1 MAFAPTIH
9 SIGDATFL
17 AQVLNAVAM
26 IMGTNDF
33 VRLVS
38 IGLLLG
44 VLVIVL
50 QGLFRGAREIAWQ
63 QLLLGWI
70 IYACMFVPTTTV
82 IIEDSYT
89 GKARPVDNV
98 PIGVA
103 FAGSMISNIGYGI
116 TVLFETAYS
125 DVASSTERPFVEPL
139 MIVNALRAHASDEE
153 VINRLNHAV
162 GAGTDMGKTLENYI
176 KECSMPKLALRV
188 TTPNEMITGNAI
200 EQLEFNSN
208 IYGTR
213 IFLNNAAGENLTC
226 KDAWTKIKVALE
238 KSKDPTVISAIS
250 SAANI
255 KGEAGFANIDDYG
268 SAFEALNIDSTQIE
282 QFILTSVIK
291 PIYEKAAMGYFKSV
305 GDRTSAVMFNQA
317 VMQRNTQWATEASMF
332 MTVVRPF
339 LSFFEGFMFAITPV
353 LAFLLVLGG
362 MGISLGMK
370 YVMLILWI
378 QLWMPVLSIINLY
391 IIMSARGAL
400 ATETFTSFYSIDNC
414 ALQIEH
420 WIATGGMLAAATPLI
435 SLFLITGSTF
445 AFTSLTQRMAGGD
458 HINEKLHSPDVMTK
472 GAFYAHDSA
481 GNGNSLL
488 GARRTGA
495 EGTFGDVT
503 VAEVNSRAMSS
514 ARSKMEATS
523 NSLSNAYSRSFATG
537 KGINETAAVSRAIG
551 ESLQSSNNRAIQSLN
566 EGVRNL
572 AEKYGWNDQQQ
583 QQALD
588 QVSLSMSAG
597 MGLPKV
603 LSLGFSSNTG
613 TTETDGVTKSVQL
626 SEEDQHTLNQ
636 SLGTTTGAQI
646 ADGRSATLSQQDGKT
661 WLKNAGVSDQS
672 DVGKS
677 FLSNHSAAKNFQ
689 DVSMQQ
695 SSVEF
700 AKGADML
707 QLSAFLGDAQ
717 GGNAQFGTIANSY
730 QGTAL
735 EQRANQI
742 TKQLTSESRAINP
755 THARKIG
762 LLTALGES
770 GNAVDRTNFLSL
782 VNTALGTNSGNLGNA
797 QEYQGIAP
805 NVQQPTSNGLPNEAT
820 IRQEAQQAN
829 EVPHQ
834 INNMGTKLGS
844 SPDKID
850 IAKGNVTG
858 HHISGIQ
865 NTLNDHKRT
874 ESNWKSQAVTK
885 ARDGLTRPVEG
896 LEVSRRYQ
904 GTNEQLMADSVQAGL
919 TDGQTMAAI
928 YQQNSQP
935 ELARKVLAEENQ
947 RLYGHEMSKEEISSL
962 TADMHRQ
969 INGALSSGD
978 HYRTGLTNVVNW
990 NRTQTDLGG
999 TTLKEN
1005 TLRLTR
1011 MNEQNNQAPTDL
1023 ISPNNQEKLNR
1034 MRGLASNAH
1043 IPPSQRATY
1052 KPSDKTP
1059 EEVVSENKKNN
1070 EPLLKKD
1077 YNTYNDI

>member
-400 ATETFTSFYSIDNC
+400 ATETFTSFYSIDSC

-481 GNGNSLL
+481 GNGNSVL
-488 GARRTGA
+488 GAIRTGTENTLPRINFDNMQQHA
-495 EGTFGDVT
+495 L
-503 VAEVNSRAMSS
+503 SS
-514 ARSKMEATS
+514 ANSEAKTAINTLNDSYSTSYTDEASRSDQANISRTLGQRMQASQNKAVQQLEQGVRQTSWGKTLSDTQMAQVVDTVSMGVSAGLQTPDILKMIGASVGFKTEAKTS
-523 NSLSNAYSRSFATG
+523 DQEASSHQSALSESDVRSLSNTIQ
-537 KGINETAAVSRAIG
+537 KTDAAELTKAREAALTQTDSKAF
-551 ESLQSSNNRAIQSLN
+551 
-566 EGVRNL
+566 L
-572 AEKYGWNDQQQ
+572 AK
-583 QQALD
+583 
-588 QVSLSMSAG
+588 
-597 MGLPKV
+597 
-603 LSLGFSSNTG
+603 
-613 TTETDGVTKSVQL
+613 
-626 SEEDQHTLNQ
+626 
-636 SLGTTTGAQI
+636 
-646 ADGRSATLSQQDGKT
+646 
-661 WLKNAGVSDQS
+661 AGVSDNSQ
-672 DVGKS
+672 VGKIAANAVQKSRNFTETASAIKSNS
-677 FLSNHSAAKNFQ
+677 FSGSV
-689 DVSMQQ
+689 DVREMR
-695 SSVEF
+695 
-700 AKGADML
+700 GML
-707 QLSAFLGDAQ
+707 NNNE
-717 GGNAQFGTIANSY
+717 GNAKLGQLYNAY
-730 QGTAL
+730 QGTAIGR
-735 EQRANQI
+735 QADAIATNMQKFNGVSADVARAAGLISALGMSSNHQDQQNLVGLLNTATGQNLSTLPNAEANRGVAGNVRNANVDKLGSQVATEVLAQKGQMDAVENI
-742 TKQLTSESRAINP
+742 QLTGEKFSETEGQIDKAEEVVKDAHRQYVAE
-755 THARKIG
+755 G
-762 LLTALGES
+762 
-770 GNAVDRTNFLSL
+770 
-782 VNTALGTNSGNLGNA
+782 
-797 QEYQGIAP
+797 
-805 NVQQPTSNGLPNEAT
+805 PNEAY
-820 IRQEAQQAN
+820 QEQNA
-829 EVPHQ
+829 
-834 INNMGTKLGS
+834 KLLTS
-844 SPDKID
+844 D
-850 IAKGNVTG
+850 I
-858 HHISGIQ
+858 
-865 NTLNDHKRT
+865 
-874 ESNWKSQAVTK
+874 TK
-885 ARDGLTRPVEG
+885 AREG
-896 LEVSRRYQ
+896 LKTEPVAPAALDRQHIGSQ
-904 GTNEQLMADSVQAGL
+904 KEAVQKCVEAGL
-919 TDGQTMAAI
+919 TDGQTMYMSRKMVGAYGGMQNVG
-928 YQQNSQP
+928 YQAL
-935 ELARKVLAEENQ
+935 LAENQ
-947 RLYGHEMSKEEISSL
+947 RLYGKE
-962 TADMHRQ
+962 
-969 INGALSSGD
+969 
-978 HYRTGLTNVVNW
+978 
-990 NRTQTDLGG
+990 GG
-999 TTLKEN
+999 GSMTK
-1005 TLRLTR
+1005 
-1011 MNEQNNQAPTDL
+1011 
-1023 ISPNNQEKLNR
+1023 
-1034 MRGLASNAH
+1034 
-1043 IPPSQRATY
+1043 
-1052 KPSDKTP
+1052 
-1059 EEVVSENKKNN
+1059 EEVVSLTNDMVKHLDSAASGGGFTFQAGANRVVEWNRANTALGENPNQNATQRMDSINKQLNLGPLKTLTPEEQSSHNRQRGMVHSNN
-1070 EPLLKKD
+1070 DK
-1077 YNTYNDI
+1077 